1 MAWIKFPP
9 EVQRYHNDEY
19 MPDDYWVEP
28 GSEGVAQVK
37 QEVADALIDANIAD
51 PYDKQG

>member
-9 EVQRYHNDEY
+9 EVQRYHNSEY
-19 MPDDYWVEP
+19 MPSDYWIEP
-28 GSEGVAQVK
+28 STEGVAQVK
-37 QEVADALIDANIAD
+37 QAVADELIAANIAD